1 MAEQTGL
8 DQGVEVV
15 YRVMLA
21 RPEADLR
28 AIAKI
33 AELSEEQTSHVLD
46 RLSDLSLVRW
56 HVSDRSRP
64 YLIDPG
70 VALATVDI
78 AHEAAATALRHRR
91 EQARLAINEVLAV
104 REAMSSPSK
113 DLDIERLDT
122 LSAVRDRLDELSSAC
137 REEVWSFNPGGGQSA
152 ENLARSR
159 PNNEET
165 LRRGVRMRA
174 LYLDS
179 VRNDSSSVEHVHQ
192 LTGLGAEVR
201 FKTVLPIRMLVI
213 DRSKAMIPIDDED
226 SSRGA
231 FVISERGM
239 VAGLAALFVSTWK
252 SAQPLDR
259 RDRRSELDQPT
270 EQEWEALRLWA
281 QGGTDGSVARAL
293 GVSARTVRRM
303 SDSLAKR
310 LRAKSRFEF
319 GARALEVGWLTSE
332 DFV

>member
-1 MAEQTGL
+1 MAEQAGV
-8 DQGVEVV
+8 DRSVEVV

-21 RPEADLR
+21 SPEADLR
-28 AIAKI
+28 EIAKL
-33 AELSEEQTSHVLD
+33 AELSEERTSQALD
-46 RLSDLSLVRW
+46 RLADLALVRW
-56 HVSDRSRP
+56 HISDRSRP

-104 REAMSSPSK
+104 RDAIGSPSEN
-113 DLDIERLDT
+113 LDIERIDT
-122 LSAVRDRLDELSSAC
+122 LPAVRDRLDELSSAC
-137 REEVWSFNPGGGQSA
+137 REEVWSFNPGGAQSA

-165 LRRGVRMRA
+165 LRRGVQMRA

-179 VRNDSSSVEHVHQ
+179 VRNDSPSIDHVHY
-192 LTGLGAEVR
+192 LTSLGAEVR
-201 FKTVLPIRMLVI
+201 TKSILPIRMLVI

-231 FVISERGM
+231 LVISESGM
-239 VAGLAALFVSTWK
+239 VAGLVALFISTWK
-252 SAQPLDR
+252 SAQPFDR
-259 RDRRSELDQPT
+259 RDRRKGPGQPT
-270 EQEWEALRLWA
+270 EQEREALRLWA
-281 QGGTDGSVARAL
+281 QGGTDSAVARAL

-310 LRAKSRFEF
+310 LRARSRFEF

-332 DFV
+332 DFT